1 MPTDLDF
8 DSADAQ
14 DRAEV
19 LDETHLSKDGE
30 AIANFDDLDDVFDV
44 TQEDGD
50 ADEED
55 DLDPDVVDD
64 AELDDIA
71 ETLDSG
77 RDDEGQDILREPLD
91 AVAGDEM
98 DVDETVSGED
108 DQPADFESSRPSGED
123 IGPRGDAAKR

>member
-19 LDETHLSKDGE
+19 LDETHLTKDGE
-30 AIANFDDLDDVFDV
+30 AIANFDDIDDVFDV

-50 ADEED
+50 ADEDED
-55 DLDPDVVDD
+55 RDPDVVDD
-64 AELDDIA
+64 AELDEIEEA
-71 ETLDSG
+71 LESG

-91 AVAGDEM
+91 AVAGDDL
-98 DVDETVSGED
+98 DVDETLSGED
-108 DQPADFESSRPSGED
+108 DQPADFESSQPAGGD
-123 IGPRGDAAKR
+123 IAAPGDAAKR

>member
-1 MPTDLDF
+1 MPTDRDF

-19 LDETHLSKDGE
+19 LDETHLTEDGE
-30 AIANFDDLDDVFDV
+30 AIANFDDIDDLFDV

-50 ADEED
+50 ADEDD

-91 AVAGDEM
+91 AVAGDEL
-98 DVDETVSGED
+98 DVDETLSGED
-108 DQPADFESSRPSGED
+108 DQPADFESSRPSGDD